1 MTGYV
6 GKIEEL
12 TLSNNNFRQVIYT
25 SGKAQLVVMSLLPSE
40 DIGMEVHPNVDQF
53 FRVEAGEGKVLMN
66 GEETNIGNGDAIIV
80 PAGTQHNIINLS
92 AEKPLKLY
100 TIYTPPQHKDGV
112 VHKTKQEAL
121 ADETDHS

>member
-1 MTGYV
+1 
-6 GKIEEL
+6 
-12 TLSNNNFRQVIYT
+12 
-25 SGKAQLVVMSLLPSE
+25 
-40 DIGMEVHPNVDQF
+40 MEVHPNVDQF